1 MPRRPGKER
10 VKVRISVEVDLDVD
24 KGYKLYDILKC
35 LRSSVEFGIGREVN
49 HVIAG
54 DINHRLRGTKAVQIV
69 GYVRDWR
76 IANITGY

>member
-1 MPRRPGKER
+1 MPRRSGKER
-10 VKVRISVEVDLDVD
+10 VKVKISVEMSVDVD
-24 KGYKLYDILKC
+24 KGYNMQEILKC

-54 DINHRLRGTKAVQIV
+54 DINHKLSGTKAVQIV

>member
-10 VKVRISVEVDLDVD
+10 VKVKISVEVDLDVD
-24 KGYKLYDILKC
+24 KGYKMQDILKC
-35 LRSSVEFGIGREVN
+35 LRSSIEFGIGREVN

-54 DINHRLRGTKAVQIV
+54 DINGRLSGVEALHII